1 MLSNSNKVFE
11 DKIEKCIRKWEGE
24 WLGTSW
30 KTSPLI
36 QLQMK
41 RQSQSCVG
49 TNTLHAELPSTLLL
63 LSKNGVCCVIETES
77 SSCGWSWEGSQ
88 WRRDEVGDGQGLML

>member
-24 WLGTSW
+24 WLGTLW
-30 KTSPLI
+30 KASPLI

-41 RQSQSCVG
+41 RQS
-49 TNTLHAELPSTLLL
+49 
-63 LSKNGVCCVIETES
+63 
-77 SSCGWSWEGSQ
+77 
-88 WRRDEVGDGQGLML
+88 